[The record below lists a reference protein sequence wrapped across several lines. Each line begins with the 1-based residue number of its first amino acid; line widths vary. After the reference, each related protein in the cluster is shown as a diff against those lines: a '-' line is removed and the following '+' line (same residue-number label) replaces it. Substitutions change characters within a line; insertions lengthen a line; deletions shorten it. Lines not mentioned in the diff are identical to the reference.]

1 MNNTL
6 NKSKGMNRS
15 TLLLILFIYNISIY
29 LYPLILLGPFAV
41 SLWYHMLPWTLII
54 LLSISIVHIII
65 DNDIERVSI
74 KPNTYLILLSLGIQ
88 ILAAYVLMFVY
99 STSPYPYYLYHF
111 LMLISLIVMILAYYI
126 NYKNRNIITESTEST
141 TTPEY

>member
-1 MNNTL
+1 MSNSFS
-6 NKSKGMNRS
+6 KSKGMNRS
-15 TLLLILFIYNISIY
+15 TLIIILLVYNIIIY
-29 LYPLILLGPFAV
+29 LYPFLLVGPFAASIWV
-41 SLWYHMLPWTLII
+41 HMLPWTLII

-126 NYKNRNIITESTEST
+126 NYKNSNIITESTEST